1 MITPQEY
8 KDAAVANG
16 YGLKEKTDIELLSDY
31 AFHKA
36 ACTGMEDEVFNSV
49 KDGRGFAMASFH
61 KSHRIRLM
69 VALDG
74 FDAGKSEDEIWAEVC
89 LGSVKKSDC
98 HDAEGNL
105 IISKL

>member
-1 MITPQEY
+1 MSPQEY
-8 KDAAVANG
+8 KDLASANG
-16 YGLKEKTDIELLSDY
+16 YKLEGKTDAELLSDY

-36 ACTGMEDEVFNSV
+36 ACVGMEDEVFNSI

-61 KSHRIRLM
+61 KPHRVRLM

-89 LGSVKKSDC
+89 LGSTKKSEC

>member
-1 MITPQEY
+1 MTPDTY
-8 KDAAVANG
+8 KELATANG
-16 YGLKEKTDIELLSDY
+16 YDLGAKTDKELLSDY

-49 KDGRGFAMASFH
+49 KDAERGFAMASFH
-61 KSHRIRLM
+61 KPHRIRLM

-89 LGSVKKSDC
+89 LGSVKKSEC